1 MPRSC
6 APLFIPRILCDRG
19 IYSLQLLLVLAQ
31 GKVPSFNAVPLPD
44 VSTPE
49 DHMISVRSGDS
60 SQPHR
65 RKSVILSQRSSEAS
79 VEA

>member
-31 GKVPSFNAVPLPD
+31 FGRGH
-44 VSTPE
+44 VSPMVRGRAHTPQFVRRQTE
-49 DHMISVRSGDS
+49 D
-60 SQPHR
+60 
-65 RKSVILSQRSSEAS
+65 
-79 VEA
+79 